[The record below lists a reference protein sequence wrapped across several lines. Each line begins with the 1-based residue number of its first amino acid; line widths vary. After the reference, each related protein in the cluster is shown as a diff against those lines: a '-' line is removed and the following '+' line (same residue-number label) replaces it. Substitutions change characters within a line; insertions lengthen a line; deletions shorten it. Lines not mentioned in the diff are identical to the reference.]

1 MMKTNDTYTPHPI
14 DTNDVVLPEELVQLS
29 EQIAENV
36 HEVWAKSRM
45 KEGWTYGKQRND
57 KKKQTPCLVPYNE
70 LPEEEKEYD
79 RNTSQET
86 LKVILK
92 LGFNISKG

>member
-1 MMKTNDTYTPHPI
+1 MKTNDTYTPHPI

-45 KEGWTYGKQRND
+45 KEGWTYGEQRDD

-92 LGFNISKG
+92 LGFKISKG